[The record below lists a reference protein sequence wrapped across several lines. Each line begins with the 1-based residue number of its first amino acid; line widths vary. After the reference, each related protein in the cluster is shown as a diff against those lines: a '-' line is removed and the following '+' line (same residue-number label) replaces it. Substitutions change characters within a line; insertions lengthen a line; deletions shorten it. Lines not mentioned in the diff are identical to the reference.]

1 MQHAEESDL
10 SAEMLGVSGNL
21 NQRLG
26 ADAEEQ
32 TIHHFFVLQSQ
43 WRQFV
48 WEREN
53 DVGVRC
59 GQQFGASRIEPAVAR
74 VALALWAM
82 PVAARIVGGGA
93 MATARTFIDMA
104 AQRGGAA
111 SLDGD
116 EHFDVQ
122 PG

>member
-1 MQHAEESDL
+1 MGMMLEFLVPGMQHAEESDL

-26 ADAEEQ
+26 AEAEEQ

-53 DVGVRC
+53 HVGVWC

-74 VALALWAM
+74 VALALWTV
-82 PVAARIVGGGA
+82 PVPTCNGVISITCL
-93 MATARTFIDMA
+93 MESIF
-104 AQRGGAA
+104 
-111 SLDGD
+111 
-116 EHFDVQ
+116 
-122 PG
+122 